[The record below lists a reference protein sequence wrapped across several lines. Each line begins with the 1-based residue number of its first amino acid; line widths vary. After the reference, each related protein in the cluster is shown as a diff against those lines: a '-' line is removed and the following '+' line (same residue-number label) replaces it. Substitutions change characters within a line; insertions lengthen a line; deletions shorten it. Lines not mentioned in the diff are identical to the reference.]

1 MNYCLIADGYVFRGG
16 IKEAVWNNMLAA
28 YNDPEQP
35 PRILF
40 QDDNGFN
47 AVDLD
52 SVTGLFTE
60 PEDAEPE
67 PPEAV
72 FPASLASKYAEL
84 WRPGDAVIED
94 EAGKRVE
101 ALPDGLYFLSH
112 PFTHSEQDPEY
123 NQADANRLAGLLED
137 TFPGIRIF
145 DPINSHLGYK
155 VGAALK
161 YPNEERAMTQCLT
174 ILSATNG
181 VLVCEDWKQS
191 SGCRDEVEKARV
203 LGIPLYFA
211 KG

>member
-60 PEDAEPE
+60 PDDAEPE
-67 PPEAV
+67 SPEAV
-72 FPASLASKYAEL
+72 FAASLASKYADL
-84 WRPGDAVIED
+84 ARPGDVTVED
-94 EAGKRVE
+94 NAGKPVE
-101 ALPDGLYFLSH
+101 ALPNGLYFLSH
-112 PFTHSEQDPEY
+112 PFTHSDHDPVY
-123 NQADANRLAGLLED
+123 NQADANRLSGLIED
-137 TFPGIRIF
+137 RFPGIRVF
-145 DPINSHLGYK
+145 DPINSYLGFNI
-155 VGAALK
+155 GAGWK
-161 YPNEERAMTQCLT
+161 YTNEERAMAQCLT

-181 VLVCEDWKQS
+181 LLICEGWKQS
-191 SGCRDEVEKARV
+191 SGCRDEVERARA
-203 LGIPLYFA
+203 LGIPLYFV